1 MKKREERINNQ
12 GFSLVELIIVIA
24 IMAILIGIVGTQ
36 VIPYIDKARK
46 AKDIQI
52 VNGYCTD
59 AAVAFTSCTNQLD
72 TSKSYTITV
81 TKGSSDWSVNAKDSD
96 GTDNT
101 VLKNSF
107 VELNGLNTD
116 YPDFQSKEGKKINKI
131 KIECKHGKFA
141 TRLTV
146 EGPTDA
152 SAFTVETK

>member
-1 MKKREERINNQ
+1 MKKEKTNNC
-12 GFSLVELIIVIA
+12 GFSLVELVIVIA
-24 IMAILIGIVGTQ
+24 IMAVLVGIVGTQ

-59 AAVAFTSCTNQLD
+59 AATAFTSCTDQLD
-72 TSKSYTITV
+72 TSKSYTITL
-81 TKGSSDWSVNAKDSD
+81 TKGSTNWTVDAMDSS
-96 GTDNT
+96 GADNT
-101 VLKNSF
+101 VLRNSF

-116 YPDFQSKEGKKINKI
+116 YPNFQSNEGKKINKI
-131 KIECKHGKFA
+131 KIVCKHGNFVTK
-141 TRLTV
+141 LTV